1 MRKAWL
7 LLLGILLVSS
17 AASAQVAAGQFPGAP
32 GLPPAAPRDVQ
43 PKIGTARIRGRIL
56 AADTGQPLRKARV
69 RAISPELRENRLTT
83 TDRDGVYELIE
94 LPAGR
99 YQLTASKGSFVQLQY
114 GQTRPFEAG
123 KPIEVADG
131 QTLEKM
137 NFSLPRGSLIVGRVI
152 DEFGEPATDVQA
164 SALRYQFVQG
174 RRQLVPPGR
183 TVTTNDIGEYRV
195 SGLPPGEYFLAASPR
210 GMGFGGPGIA
220 STTGHGGGTPT
231 TTTTYS
237 PGTADQ
243 AGAQAITVAAGAEV
257 SNIVFMLQSVP
268 AYRVS
273 GIVVDE
279 NGAPIAHAMV
289 MLMNDP
295 RSGTMFIGPGGNA
308 QTGDDGR
315 FSIGDVTPGA
325 YRLNASVPMMMPS
338 GGGIGASSVATGGG
352 SFTSWSI
359 SSGGVT
365 TTSTVNATTQ
375 PQEVIV
381 ADADVKGVRVLA
393 RRPPTPQ

>member
-1 MRKAWL
+1 MQLVVGL
-7 LLLGILLVSS
+7 LLALSMDQT
-17 AASAQVAAGQFPGAP
+17 AAPAAAGRMSGRVTAEGTNAPIAGARVMVFPMMRQAMPPAGPMAIPPQATTDQDGRFVFNALAPGEYRVDVQKTGFASTLDPTTRPRTYTVAAGQALDSISIVLQKGAVISGKVLDQKGEPVTDARLMALRRITPPG
-32 GLPPAAPRDVQ
+32 GSAA
-43 PKIGTARIRGRIL
+43 
-56 AADTGQPLRKARV
+56 
-69 RAISPELRENRLTT
+69 
-83 TDRDGVYELIE
+83 
-94 LPAGR
+94 
-99 YQLTASKGSFVQLQY
+99 
-114 GQTRPFEAG
+114 
-123 KPIEVADG
+123 
-131 QTLEKM
+131 
-137 NFSLPRGSLIVGRVI
+137 LPRLI
-152 DEFGEPATDVQA
+152 PAPM
-164 SALRYQFVQG
+164 QG
-174 RRQLVPPGR
+174 PQQ
-183 TVTTNDIGEYRV
+183 TNDIGEYRV
-195 SGLPPGEYFLAASPR
+195 TGLAPGEYFLAASPR
-210 GMGFGGPGIA
+210 ALGFVGPGAA
-220 STTGHGGGTPT
+220 STTGNGGGALTPT
-231 TTTTYS
+231 TTYY

-365 TTSTVNATTQ
+365 TTSTVNATPQ

-393 RRPPTPQ
+393 RRPPAPQ